1 MAKLALIGQFICIV
15 FKHHWQ
21 IEFKSPVPLLVN
33 SPANSLANQW
43 MKPDVCEKEQCH
55 FFFFL
60 LPGLPEVVA
69 QPRFLIIFKIQ
80 EKELVFSQ
88 LAIRPL
94 IRIIDY

>member
-1 MAKLALIGQFICIV
+1 
-15 FKHHWQ
+15 
-21 IEFKSPVPLLVN
+21 
-33 SPANSLANQW
+33 
-43 MKPDVCEKEQCH
+43 MKPDVCEEEQCH
-55 FFFFL
+55 FFFL

-94 IRIIDY
+94 IRITDY